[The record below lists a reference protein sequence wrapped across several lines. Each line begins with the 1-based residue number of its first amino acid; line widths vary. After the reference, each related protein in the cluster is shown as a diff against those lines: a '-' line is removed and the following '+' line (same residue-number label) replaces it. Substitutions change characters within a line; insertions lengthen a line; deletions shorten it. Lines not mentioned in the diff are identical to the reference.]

1 MPKIDKT
8 AYEAAAESS
17 AGGGESKR
25 MEPGIYSCIITG
37 VQTEWETT
45 QGLQKA
51 EDKQCVRVI
60 LDVAE
65 GDFAGEF
72 GRDFY
77 EGRDWMHAI
86 YMSWKP
92 QALGLLKHT
101 FAALD
106 EANPGFDS
114 MAAFEADKWTLFVG
128 KKCLVAWNG
137 RERTNDKGYTN
148 VNVRP
153 DRFVKSS
160 DKPRVTVELENGG
173 EKVTWAQ
180 YQDLKAAPKPSTGG
194 SGVRTAYADEEIP
207 F

>member
-1 MPKIDKT
+1 MPKFDRE
-8 AYEAAAESS
+8 AYNNAAESTS
-17 AGGGESKR
+17 GGGDSKR
-25 MEPGIYSCIITG
+25 MEPGVYTCIITG
-37 VQTEWETT
+37 VETEWETS
-45 QGLQKA
+45 QGLQKS
-51 EDKQCVRVI
+51 EDRQCVRVI
-60 LDVAE
+60 VDVAE
-65 GDFAGEF
+65 GEFAGEF

-77 EGRDWMHAI
+77 EGREWMHAL

-114 MAAFEADKWTLFVG
+114 MKAFESDKWTLFIG
-128 KKCLVAWNG
+128 KKCLVSWNG

-153 DRFVKSS
+153 DRFVTSTDNPKI
-160 DKPRVTVELENGG
+160 TVELESTGD
-173 EKVTWAQ
+173 KVTWAE
-180 YQDLKAAPKPSTGG
+180 YQDIKSAPKSSTGG
-194 SGVRTAYADEEIP
+194 TSVAYADETIP